1 MRQPRTLLF
10 AVQLALGS
18 AFLLFGPH
26 AAMAED
32 QPKNTVQSPDILL
45 GPLFSDV
52 QSAKLFPD
60 QKTFADAVPKS
71 DPYMILAD
79 YRMQRN
85 QSGFDLRHFVDLN
98 FDLPKAGEKYVPP
111 ADQNLREHI
120 DGLWPVLTRT
130 TDKAAKWDSLLPLP
144 ESYVVPGGRFRE
156 VYYWDSYFTMLGLA
170 ESGHW
175 DKVASM
181 VDNFA
186 YELDS
191 WGHIP
196 NGNRSYYLSRSQPPF
211 FSLMVE
217 LLATHD
223 SQALKKYRP
232 QMEKEY
238 AYWMEGVDALQP
250 GQSSQRVVKLDDGA
264 VLNRYW
270 DNRDTPRPESWLD
283 DINTAKKYPSRPATE
298 IYRDLRSAA
307 ASGWDFSSRWM
318 DDPQQLG
325 TIRTTSIVPVD
336 LNALMF
342 KMEKLLAKASQD
354 GGDSAAASRYE
365 GLASDRQKAMERYLW
380 NEKEGWYAD
389 YDLKTKQVRNQLT
402 AAALFP
408 LYVKAASQ
416 ERADKT
422 AAAAEAQLIK
432 AGGISTTTVNSGQQW
447 DAPNGWAPL
456 QWVATEG
463 LQNYGHKKV
472 AMDVTWRFLT
482 NVQHTYDRE
491 QKLVEKYDV
500 STTGTGGGGGEYPL
514 QDGFGWTN
522 GVTLKMLD
530 MVCPQANPCDKLPAT
545 QPAANDEPATTAPAA
560 TGNQPAANSAPTT
573 TDQPAATTP
582 STTSDQPSVTT
593 PPATTDQPSSTTSPS
608 TTTDQPSAT
617 TSPTTTDQPS
627 SNTPPATS
635 NQPSVTTPPATS
647 GNASSQP
654 AANDDSAETQKS
666 VGQ

>member
-1 MRQPRTLLF
+1 MTNSAMRQPRTLLF

-175 DKVASM
+175 DKIEDM
-181 VDNFA
+181 VKNFA
-186 YELDS
+186 YEIDT

-223 SQALKKYRP
+223 KEALKTFQP
-232 QMEKEY
+232 QLTKEY
-238 AYWMEGVDALQP
+238 QYWMEGGDSLAP
-250 GQSSQRVVKLDDGA
+250 GSASKRVVKLQNGA
-264 VLNRYW
+264 LLNRYW
-270 DNRDTPRPESWLD
+270 DDRDTPRPESWLD
-283 DINTAKKYPSRPATE
+283 DVTTAKNNPDRPATE
-298 IYRDLRSAA
+298 IYRDLRAGA

-318 DDPQQLG
+318 DNPEQLG
-325 TIRTTSIVPVD
+325 SIHTTSFIPVD
-336 LNALMF
+336 LNALMYQ
-342 KMEKLLAKASQD
+342 MEKTLSHASKATGDEAGAARYDKLASQ
-354 GGDSAAASRYE
+354 
-365 GLASDRQKAMERYLW
+365 RQQAMESTLW
-380 NEKEGWYAD
+380 NDKKGWYAD
-389 YDLKTKQVRNQLT
+389 YDLRRKAVSDSLT
-402 AAALFP
+402 AAALYP
-408 LYVKAASQ
+408 LFVKAAAQ
-416 ERADKT
+416 DRADKV
-422 AAAAEAQLIK
+422 AAATQAQLLK
-432 AGGISTTTVNSGQQW
+432 AGGVLTTTVNTGQQW

-456 QWVATEG
+456 QWIAAVG
-463 LQNYGHKKV
+463 LENYGHDDLS
-472 AMDVTWRFLT
+472 MEVTWRFLT

-491 QKLVEKYDV
+491 KKLVEKYDV
-500 STTGTGGGGGEYPL
+500 TTTGTGGGGGEYPL

-530 MVCPQANPCDKLPAT
+530 KLCEAQKPCDSVPAT
-545 QPAANDEPATTAPAA
+545 RPASAVKAAQPQSGNVGNEEPGKVMTQESGKVLAPEGAAPEKAAPEKAAPEKAAPA
-560 TGNQPAANSAPTT
+560 PAKEAAPASA
-573 TDQPAATTP
+573 Q
-582 STTSDQPSVTT
+582 
-593 PPATTDQPSSTTSPS
+593 
-608 TTTDQPSAT
+608 
-617 TSPTTTDQPS
+617 
-627 SNTPPATS
+627 
-635 NQPSVTTPPATS
+635 
-647 GNASSQP
+647 
-654 AANDDSAETQKS
+654 
-666 VGQ
+666 

>member
-1 MRQPRTLLF
+1 MITPQKLRPRLLPL
-10 AVQLALGS
+10 VLGS
-18 AFLLFGPH
+18 ALLAV
-26 AAMAED
+26 AATGNAEEMHSG
-32 QPKNTVQSPDILL
+32 QTNSPDILL
-45 GPLFSDV
+45 GPLFNDV

-71 DPYMILAD
+71 DPLTILAD
-79 YRMQRN
+79 YRMQRR
-85 QSGFDLRHFVDLN
+85 QSGFDLRHFVDMN
-98 FDLPKAGEKYVPP
+98 FTLPAEGEKYVPP
-111 ADQNLREHI
+111 AGQSLREHI

-130 TDKAAKWDSLLPLP
+130 TDKASNKWDSLLPLP
-144 ESYVVPGGRFRE
+144 KPYVVPGGRFRE

-170 ESGHW
+170 ESDHW
-175 DKVASM
+175 DKISDM

-186 YELDS
+186 YELDT

-223 SQALKKYRP
+223 SEALKKYRP

-238 AYWMEGVDALQP
+238 AYWMEGADVLQA
-250 GQSSQRVVKLDDGA
+250 GQANKRVVKLEDGSL
-264 VLNRYW
+264 LNRYW
-270 DNRDTPRPESWLD
+270 DDRDTPRPESWLD
-283 DINTAKKYPSRPATE
+283 DITTAKSNPNRPATE

-318 DDPQQLG
+318 DDPQKLG

-342 KMEKLLAKASQD
+342 KMEKLLARASQES
-354 GGDSAAASRYE
+354 GDAASASKYE
-365 GLASDRQKAMERYLW
+365 ALATARQQAMEKYLW

-389 YDLKTKQVRNQLT
+389 YDLKSKKVRNQLT

-408 LYVKAASQ
+408 LYVKAAAQ
-416 ERADKT
+416 DRADKV
-422 AAAAEAQLIK
+422 AAATSSRLLK
-432 AGGISTTTVNSGQQW
+432 PGGITTTTVNSGQQW

-463 LQNYGHKKV
+463 LQNYGQNKV
-472 AMDVTWRFLT
+472 AMDVTWRFLK

-500 STTGTGGGGGEYPL
+500 SSTGTGGGGGEYPL
-514 QDGFGWTN
+514 QDGFGWSN

-530 MVCPQANPCDKLPAT
+530 LVCPKEKPCDSVPEH
-545 QPAANDEPATTAPAA
+545 QPAANDEAAPVKSTA
-560 TGNQPAANSAPTT
+560 Q
-573 TDQPAATTP
+573 
-582 STTSDQPSVTT
+582 
-593 PPATTDQPSSTTSPS
+593 
-608 TTTDQPSAT
+608 
-617 TSPTTTDQPS
+617 
-627 SNTPPATS
+627 
-635 NQPSVTTPPATS
+635 
-647 GNASSQP
+647 
-654 AANDDSAETQKS
+654 
-666 VGQ
+666 